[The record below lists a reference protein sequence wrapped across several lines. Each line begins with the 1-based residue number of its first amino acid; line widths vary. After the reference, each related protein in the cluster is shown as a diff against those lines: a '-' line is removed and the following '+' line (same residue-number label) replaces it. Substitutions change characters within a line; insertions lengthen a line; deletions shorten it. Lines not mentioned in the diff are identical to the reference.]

1 MCVII
6 YIEMSGFLKKII
18 QFSLILIAVFS
29 VTYITLA
36 QEIVSNS
43 MSSVYISLEP
53 NNPRTGDS
61 VVLTVGS
68 ELLNLDSSR
77 ITWYID
83 NIARKE
89 TTSKSI
95 TIKAKNNG
103 EKTTIKVVV
112 ETSDGV
118 IQEAS
123 REFSPSGVDLVI
135 EPMSYTLPFYKGK
148 PFFISQGIVKIVAL
162 PDVVINGAKVSSKNL
177 TFRWLS
183 DDSVLGANSGIGKD
197 SLTLSGTIPIRDI
210 RIRVEVKDGS
220 GNILAQNSKTIM
232 VSDPEILFYENSPL
246 YGMLYN
252 KAITG
257 SYYLGTREELKIVAK
272 PFSFDFLSETSAEAN
287 YLWYVNGNYVTP
299 SGKVNEILL
308 RQTTTNLKGTAS
320 ISLDVNNAKKIFQ
333 STKNSFNV
341 GFGQ

>member
-1 MCVII
+1 
-6 YIEMSGFLKKII
+6 MSGFLKKII
-18 QFSLILIAVFS
+18 KFSLILIAVFS
-29 VTYITLA
+29 FTNITLA
-36 QEIVSNS
+36 QEVVSNS
-43 MSSVYISLEP
+43 ISSVYINIEP
-53 NNPRTGDS
+53 NNPRTGES

-83 NIARKE
+83 NVARKE

-112 ETSDGV
+112 ETPDGV
-118 IQEAS
+118 TREAL
-123 REFSPSGVDLVI
+123 REFSPSGVDLVV

-162 PDVVINGAKVSSKNL
+162 PDIMINGEKVPSKNL
-177 TFRWLS
+177 TFRWMS
-183 DDSVLGANSGIGKD
+183 DDSVLGANSGVGKD
-197 SLTLSGTIPIRDI
+197 SLTLSGTIPVRDI
-210 RIRVEVKDGS
+210 NIRVEVKDSS

-232 VSDPEILFYENSPL
+232 VNDPEILFYENSPL
-246 YGMLYN
+246 YGILYN

-272 PFSFDFLSETSAEAN
+272 PFSFDFPNEISAEAN
-287 YLWYVNGNYVTP
+287 YVWYVNGNYVTP
-299 SGKVNEILL
+299 SEKINEILL
-308 RQTTTNLKGTAS
+308 RQTATNLKGTAS
-320 ISLDVNNAKKIFQ
+320 ISLNINNTKKIFQ
-333 STKNSFNV
+333 STKNNFNI